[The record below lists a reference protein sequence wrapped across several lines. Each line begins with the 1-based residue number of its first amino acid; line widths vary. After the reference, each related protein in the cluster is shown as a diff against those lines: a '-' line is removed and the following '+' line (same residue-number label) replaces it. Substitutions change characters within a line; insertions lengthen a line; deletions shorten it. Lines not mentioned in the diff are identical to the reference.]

1 MAGTETGSVVPAAA
15 GPVCG
20 FALSCRLQ
28 GAAPDAVGQLLKA
41 LEEELETRGLVMGGG
56 VDAQRL
62 DVFILPR
69 KGVAP
74 SRTIA
79 SRWPTGSR
87 DSLRASRSRWATGWK
102 LTERPVGPQV
112 RRLIRP
118 RRRNAAEDGEIHR

>member
-28 GAAPDAVGQLLKA
+28 GAAPDAVGHLLEI

-74 SRTIA
+74 SRDDRLA
-79 SRWPTGSR
+79 LADWLARQPAC
-87 DSLRASRSRWATGWK
+87 LEVA
-102 LTERPVGPQV
+102 VGDWV
-112 RRLIRP
+112 E
-118 RRRNAAEDGEIHR
+118 AY